1 MDRKKLQT
9 VLRLINDLQWDNEVR
24 LFLFGSPLLR
34 AHVVLIGP
42 SPEAASARLGDLAEL
57 FPDYL
62 DLSTLFGDAYV
73 REFPE
78 DGDEEA
84 EEAKEA
90 EEPAA
95 DKTDDLHGTTR
106 RAAAAIAD
114 GLRRAADA
122 LEGRRF

>member
-62 DLSTLFGDAYV
+62 DLSALFGDAYI

-84 EEAKEA
+84 EEA
-90 EEPAA
+90 EESST
-95 DKTDDLHGTTR
+95 DKTDDIHGTTR